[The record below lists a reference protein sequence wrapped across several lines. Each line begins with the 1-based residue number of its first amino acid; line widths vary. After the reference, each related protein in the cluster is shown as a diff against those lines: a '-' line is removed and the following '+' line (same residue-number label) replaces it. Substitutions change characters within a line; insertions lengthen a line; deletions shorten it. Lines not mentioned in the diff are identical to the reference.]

1 MGKRL
6 VWMLTLLF
14 GLMILPLPSGHSYPY
29 GIDDVEN
36 GCTCHSVV
44 ASESVIITLE
54 GLPERYVA
62 NETYLLNISA
72 TGGAEPIEN
81 HTNSG
86 GFNLWMSRGSL
97 ANLSEEV
104 QVFSPQ
110 EIGHTEAGNDQR
122 AWTASWTAPEDDSLT
137 VIYRLHINTV
147 NGDNVPSDADQW
159 NRETGE
165 VVGINVPQEEPVS
178 KLFLYGVP
186 IVMISITALIYVRE
200 MRKVDSDSEDE

>member
-1 MGKRL
+1 MDGQLDR
-6 VWMLTLLF
+6 
-14 GLMILPLPSGHSYPY
+14 SS
-29 GIDDVEN
+29 
-36 GCTCHSVV
+36 
-44 ASESVIITLE
+44 
-54 GLPERYVA
+54 
-62 NETYLLNISA
+62 
-72 TGGAEPIEN
+72 
-81 HTNSG
+81 
-86 GFNLWMSRGSL
+86 
-97 ANLSEEV
+97 
-104 QVFSPQ
+104 
-110 EIGHTEAGNDQR
+110 
-122 AWTASWTAPEDDSLT
+122 DDSLT